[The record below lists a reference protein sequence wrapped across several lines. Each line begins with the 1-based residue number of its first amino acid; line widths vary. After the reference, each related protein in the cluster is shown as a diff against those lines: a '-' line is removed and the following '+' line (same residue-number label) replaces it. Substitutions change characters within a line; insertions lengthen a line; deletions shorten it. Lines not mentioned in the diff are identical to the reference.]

1 MSKRSLL
8 GCAVMVRDLIFFT
21 FFGLFDGFVIDG
33 RRRRH
38 SLGRRLDGRRPPLG
52 ALAPFQRFAPLSFS
66 FSRELLFLFF
76 FCYSPFPF
84 SFLFGCRTTTTT
96 TTTKTRVLLPSR
108 SAHVRRRYCRD
119 RIDSLITSNLC
130 KFNLFDVS
138 TSLSSYLPNIVMLSF
153 FFLSSFPFFFLA
165 LSPDWIQI

>member
-1 MSKRSLL
+1 
-8 GCAVMVRDLIFFT
+8 MVRDLIFFYF

-76 FCYSPFPF
+76 FCYSTFPF
-84 SFLFGCRTTTTT
+84 SFLFGFRTTT
-96 TTTKTRVLLPSR
+96 TTTKTTVLLPSR

-119 RIDSLITSNLC
+119 RIDSLITSNLY

-153 FFLSSFPFFFLA
+153 FFSLELPFLFFGFITRLDSD
-165 LSPDWIQI
+165 LTTT